1 MSNWRNIKMV
11 EILLLLTGFFFGMF
25 LMQTIDMFTILKDF
39 KNDVKEY
46 RKKIR
51 R

>member
-1 MSNWRNIKMV
+1 MG
-11 EILLLLTGFFFGMF
+11 ELLLFFAGFFFGMF
-25 LMQTIDMFTILKDF
+25 VMQTIDMFTILKDF